1 MNLKPRSVQKS
12 IYAKNLFLA
21 DALWTPLVL
30 IWDDGRHP
38 VQVILDRW
46 RVDEEWWRGRI
57 WREYYKLVTDS
68 GLLVEV
74 FHDLTAGDWY
84 VQRVYD

>member
-1 MNLKPRSVQKS
+1 MTHFWPEGELIQVE
-12 IYAKNLFLA
+12 A
-21 DALWTPLVL
+21 DALWTPLHL
-30 IWDDGRHP
+30 TWNGGRHP

-46 RVDEEWWRGRI
+46 RVDEDWWRERV
-57 WREYYKLVTDS
+57 WREYFRLITRT

-74 FHDLTAGDWY
+74 FHDLTTGEWY

>member
-1 MNLKPRSVQKS
+1 MTHFWPDGLPIQVE
-12 IYAKNLFLA
+12 A

-30 IWDDGRHP
+30 AWDDDRHP
-38 VQVILDRW
+38 VQVVLDRW
-46 RVDEEWWRGRI
+46 RVDEAWWRGRV
-57 WREYYKLVTDS
+57 WREYFRLITAT

-74 FHDLTAGDWY
+74 FHDLTAGAWY

>member
-1 MNLKPRSVQKS
+1 MTHFWPEGKLIQVE
-12 IYAKNLFLA
+12 A
-21 DALWTPLVL
+21 DALWTPLHL
-30 IWDDGRHP
+30 TWDGGRHP

-46 RVDEEWWRGRI
+46 RVDEDWWRERV
-57 WREYYKLVTDS
+57 WREYFQLTTRT

-74 FHDLTAGDWY
+74 FHDLTAGEWY

>member
-1 MNLKPRSVQKS
+1 MTHFWPEGLPVTVEV
-12 IYAKNLFLA
+12 
-21 DALWTPLVL
+21 DALWTPLVMT
-30 IWDDGRHP
+30 WDGVEHP

-57 WREYYKLVTDS
+57 WREYFRLITRS
-68 GLLVEV
+68 SLLVEV
-74 FHDLTAGDWY
+74 YHDLTAREWF

>member
-1 MNLKPRSVQKS
+1 MTHFWPEGKLIQVE
-12 IYAKNLFLA
+12 A
-21 DALWTPLVL
+21 DALWTPLHL
-30 IWDDGRHP
+30 TWDGGRHP

-46 RVDEEWWRGRI
+46 RVDEDWWRERV
-57 WREYYKLVTDS
+57 WREYFRLITRT

-74 FHDLTAGDWY
+74 FHDLTAGEWY